1 MKTLL
6 LLLILFTAFANS
18 PNAKAFNNEALLSP
32 KPWFFIFAPSS
43 ELGIKKRDCNGW
55 GLSCLLDIFYSETFK
70 QNNPQYG
77 EIMLLDSQN
86 LSFTFY
92 AAANEL
98 EKDFLVE
105 DISKNLFQKHAQRFG
120 CSFLELLP
128 GTYRTTKLSDGRIN
142 VVLKINSR

>member
-6 LLLILFTAFANS
+6 LLISLTTFANNS
-18 PNAKAFNNEALLSP
+18 NNIGLKHKTSLNY
-32 KPWFFIFAPSS
+32 KPSFFYIPTFY
-43 ELGIKKRDCNGW
+43 EIGIKRRDCAGW
-55 GLSCLLDIFYSETFK
+55 GLSCLFEIVTYDILK
-70 QNNPQYG
+70 KNDPQHL
-77 EIMLLDSQN
+77 EITLLDSKN

>member
-6 LLLILFTAFANS
+6 ILISLTTFANN
-18 PNAKAFNNEALLSP
+18 PNNIGLKRKISLNY
-32 KPWFFIFAPSS
+32 KPSFFYIPTIY
-43 ELGIKKRDCNGW
+43 EIGIRRRDCEGW
-55 GLSCLLDIFYSETFK
+55 GLSCLFEIVTYDVLKKND
-70 QNNPQYG
+70 PQQL
-77 EIMLLDSQN
+77 EITLLDSKN

-105 DISKNLFQKHAQRFG
+105 DISKYLFQKHAQRFG
-120 CSFLELLP
+120 CSFLELIP
-128 GTYRTTKLSDGRIN
+128 GTYPTTKQPDGRIN